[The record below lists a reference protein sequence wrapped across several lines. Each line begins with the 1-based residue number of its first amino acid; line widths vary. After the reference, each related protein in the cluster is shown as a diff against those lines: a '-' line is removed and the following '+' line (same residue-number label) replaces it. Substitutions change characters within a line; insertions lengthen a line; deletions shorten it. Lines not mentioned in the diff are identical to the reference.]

1 MDTNSK
7 VWRSITGQTP
17 SGRTNISRRREQD
30 QIDQRVRNGDLR
42 PGQRSLN
49 DGPLSW

>member
-1 MDTNSK
+1 MSYDASQDPRYYDK
-7 VWRSITGQTP
+7 YA
-17 SGRTNISRRREQD
+17 SGRTELSRRREQM

-49 DGPLSW
+49 DGT